1 MAISIHYPLTPEQ
14 RTQLRADL
22 VFVEER
28 LQNIAALMHACYG
41 DESQASIR
49 ADEGD
54 ATLQRL
60 KWKLDRRQPKTQ
72 TAAN

>member
-1 MAISIHYPLTPEQ
+1 MTTSVHHPLTPEQ
-14 RTQLRADL
+14 RIQLGEDL
-22 VFVEER
+22 ALVEER
-28 LQNIAALMHACYG
+28 MQNIAVLMHACYG